1 MERLQALQKG
11 FMDTLKDPELLA
23 EAKKA
28 DLDIDPIDG
37 TTIARTFASLYDID
51 APTAAKLKAV
61 LLPKK

>member
-1 MERLQALQKG
+1 M
-11 FMDTLKDPELLA
+11 A

-37 TTIARTFASLYDID
+37 TTTAKTFASLYDID
-51 APTAAKLKAV
+51 AATAAKLKAV